1 MNNSRPLFR
10 NNSRLNEQTSGEGTP
25 YIRLLHGNLIFPR
38 FASCCTCTHDI
49 LRVPRCVRTSP
60 AYYCELRTAT
70 SVSSPSP
77 PLTATTDRVLNCSH
91 VLRMMMTM
99 TTIEMVLIPFTGK
112 AFLRAVFL
120 GGIRKQSRKGC
131 LAYSGSIRS
140 RKQCER
146 GLRETHFLNVPFPY
160 VPVPRQHPSCVRT
173 PGRGECELLLLLH
186 KFKNC
191 YGVSAAVLRCGG
203 SMCAAS

>member
-1 MNNSRPLFR
+1 MRSDIP
-10 NNSRLNEQTSGEGTP
+10 G
-25 YIRLLHGNLIFPR
+25 LL
-38 FASCCTCTHDI
+38 
-49 LRVPRCVRTSP
+49 LRVAFGDKCI
-60 AYYCELRTAT
+60 L
-70 SVSSPSP
+70 SP

-112 AFLRAVFL
+112 AFLRAFFL

-146 GLRETHFLNVPFPY
+146 GLRETHFRNVPLPY
-160 VPVPRQHPSCVRT
+160 VPGPRPHPSCVRT

-191 YGVSAAVLRCGG
+191 YGVSAAALRCGG
-203 SMCAAS
+203 SMCASQLTNTVNSRRSGVIPVAGFCADLDEAHCNHEGACGKYAGVVPSSRAI